1 MSGKQMNSTY
11 IDQYKTISSRILELQ
26 KQLDLL
32 QNNLSQ
38 SYDDENF
45 TIGAAAKLKLEIQQQ
60 QLLLDKISK
69 HLNFE

>member
-1 MSGKQMNSTY
+1 MPDKY
-11 IDQYKTISSRILELQ
+11 LKQYKAVADKILELQ
-26 KQLDLL
+26 KQLDSL

-45 TIGAAAKLKLEIQQQ
+45 TIAAAAKLKLEIKQQ

-69 HLNFE
+69 HLDFK